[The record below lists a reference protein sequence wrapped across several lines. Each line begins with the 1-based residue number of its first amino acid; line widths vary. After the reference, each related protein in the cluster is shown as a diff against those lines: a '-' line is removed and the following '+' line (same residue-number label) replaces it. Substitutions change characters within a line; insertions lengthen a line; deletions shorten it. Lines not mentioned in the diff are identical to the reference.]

1 MGFTVALLFLIS
13 SVRHCSTAN
22 SMLQTLPSCRA
33 AFYSAA
39 GIDPL
44 QAAGSQERMQQEQG
58 GTGGKVGEG
67 RDQRVP

>member
-1 MGFTVALLFLIS
+1 
-13 SVRHCSTAN
+13 
-22 SMLQTLPSCRA
+22 MLQTLPSCRA

-58 GTGGKVGEG
+58 GGKVGEG